1 MYDPCGNGPSVTMN
15 SGSLSLGFNCML
27 EAQVTVW
34 NEVTGSGSAGVW
46 TVKVVD
52 MLGGGRF
59 FFSSVLVVMVMEWD
73 VIAPFFFN
81 VANLD

>member
-52 MLGGGRF
+52 MLGGGCF
-59 FFSSVLVVMVMEWD
+59 FFSSIGCHGDGMGCYCTV
-73 VIAPFFFN
+73 FFSTWQI
-81 VANLD
+81 